1 MRIQWTILKRYFLY
15 LLRRKNV
22 LVSMLVIPIVFTFVF
37 GVVPAMGNHTL
48 TAAVVDQDH
57 TAISRGVIRMIAQ
70 TSGYQVKE
78 IPLAQVRNEIRDM
91 KASVVIVLP
100 HGLQNRAL
108 HHQNLSISWVP
119 SPNAGG
125 SFTGGLLQLRED
137 LQQWVLTGS
146 LAMRRAQSR
155 GASVMVAAQAFVRG
169 MENAQDIRSPIQTSS
184 TALTGGKPQ
193 NNALNSSQRVMIGF
207 AVMFI
212 IFVVFANTNQ
222 IFQEKTAGTWA
233 RLKASPASRANVLA
247 GYGLGFF
254 VTGWLQFLILY
265 GASRFL
271 FGIAVP
277 LNLWTV
283 LVISL
288 YVLAVCGIALCI
300 AGVVRT
306 GEQHMML
313 GTFLGIATSMLGGS
327 YWPIDVEPVW
337 MQNLSWFVPQ
347 SWALAAFQA
356 AAAGSVSL
364 AAIGLPIAVL
374 AAYAIA
380 LFGAGMIQFKYS

>member
-1 MRIQWTILKRYFLY
+1 MRIQWMIFKRFILY
-15 LLRRKNV
+15 LLRRKSV
-22 LVSMLVIPIVFTFVF
+22 LVSMLVVPVVFTFVF
-37 GVVPAMGNHTL
+37 GVVPTMTNHTL
-48 TAAVVDQDH
+48 PIAVVDQDH
-57 TAISRGVIRMIAQ
+57 TVLSHGLIRMIAQ
-70 TSGYQVKE
+70 TPGDQVKE
-78 IPLAQVRNEIRDM
+78 VPLDQVRNEIRDM
-91 KASVVIVLP
+91 RASVVIVLP
-100 HGLQNRAL
+100 QGLQKQAL
-108 HHQNLSISWVP
+108 HHKDLTLSWIP

-125 SFTGGLLQLRED
+125 SFTGGLLRLQTDLR
-137 LQQWVLTGS
+137 QWILAGS

-155 GASVMVAAQAFVRG
+155 GASGMAAAQAFVRG
-169 MENAQDIRSPIQTSS
+169 MGNARSIRSPLRTSS
-184 TALTGGKPQ
+184 TTLAGGKAQ
-193 NNALNSSQRVMIGF
+193 HNALSSSQQVMIGF

-233 RLKASPASRANVLA
+233 RLKASPASRANVLT

-254 VTGWLQFLILY
+254 VAGWLQFLILY
-265 GASRFL
+265 VVSRFL

-277 LNLWTV
+277 MNLWTV
-283 LVISL
+283 LIISL
-288 YVLAVCGIALCI
+288 YVLAVCGIALCV
-300 AGVVRT
+300 AGVVKT

-313 GTFLGIATSMLGGS
+313 GTFLGIATSMLGGA
-327 YWPIDVEPVW
+327 YWPIDVEPAW

-347 SWALAAFQA
+347 SWALTAFQA
-356 AAAGSVSL
+356 AAAGDVSL